1 MKKQNKHWFY
11 LVLFLLFAAST
22 SLSLAQTK
30 DDNSASNFVT
40 DVSGAGTSAAPFLE
54 IGIGARA
61 MAMGGAYASIATD
74 VSALYWNPAGISRL
88 SQMQAEFTHS
98 EWLAGTSFDYV
109 GIVVPIRR
117 LNSAIGL
124 SFCSLEYGEQP
135 VRTIERPEGTGELYG
150 ARDFALGLTYALS
163 LTDRFSF
170 GMSTKYI
177 QQRIWS
183 ESGSAFA
190 VDIGIFYNTMLKGL
204 RIGACMS
211 NFGSEISLRGR
222 NLRTIK
228 DPDETLSN
236 YDRVPVDYT
245 TTAYPLPLL
254 FRFGISYEIN
264 FGRFN
269 RFLVS
274 TDVLH
279 PNNRTESINFG
290 AEYAFADMFY
300 FRAGYQNLFERDTI
314 NGLTVGGGVAYS
326 LRGSM
331 KFNVDYSWSNWG
343 MLQNVQRFSLGVA
356 F

>member
-1 MKKQNKHWFY
+1 MIIKIKWST
-11 LVLFLLFAAST
+11 LVILVAIVTST
-22 SLSLAQTK
+22 SLMAQTK
-30 DDNSASNFVT
+30 EDDSATQFVT
-40 DVSGAGTSAAPFLE
+40 DVSGAGTSAAAFLE

-74 VSALYWNPAGISRL
+74 VSALYWNPAGISRIPG
-88 SQMQAEFTHS
+88 MQAEFTHS
-98 EWLAGTSFDYV
+98 EWLAGTSFEYV
-109 GIVVPIRR
+109 GIVVPIRK
-117 LNSAIGL
+117 LNSAVGL

-150 ARDFALGLTYALS
+150 ARDFALGLTCALS

-190 VDIGIFYNTMLKGL
+190 VDVGVFYNTMLEGL
-204 RIGACMS
+204 QLGACMS
-211 NFGSEISLRGR
+211 NFGSEISLNGR

-228 DPDETLSN
+228 DPDEAISN

-245 TTAYPLPLL
+245 TSAYPLPLL
-254 FRFGISYEIN
+254 FRFGISYEMN

-269 RFLVS
+269 RFVFS
-274 TDVLH
+274 ADVLH
-279 PNNRTESINFG
+279 PNNRTESINLGMEYGFG
-290 AEYAFADMFY
+290 KMFY

-331 KFNVDYSWSNWG
+331 EFNVDYSWSNWG
-343 MLQNVQRFSLGVA
+343 MLQNVQRFTLGIA